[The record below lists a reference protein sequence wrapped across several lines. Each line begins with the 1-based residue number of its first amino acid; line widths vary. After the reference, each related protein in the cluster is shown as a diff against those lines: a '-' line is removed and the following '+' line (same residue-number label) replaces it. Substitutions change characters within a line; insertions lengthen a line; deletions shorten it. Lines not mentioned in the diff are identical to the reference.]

1 MSKVMT
7 TGTSSC
13 RNMNSFT
20 DILEERRHTSDVA
33 WITREWNPVR
43 TLTNAQATN
52 PMTIRKAVLNSLRV
66 KEVIKELSQE
76 REVAPEILYKEVEEQ
91 LIEIGHNRQIS
102 IVRWIGLFVTKVLK
116 KTCSNLMVNEEAIV
130 KLKTSMGNTPVI
142 FAPSH
147 RSYADFILMAYICFH
162 YCIEIPCVAAGV
174 DFMAMWLMGTLLR
187 DCCAFFMRR
196 QFSGDKLYYTVFS
209 EYVRTLICQGT
220 APVEFF
226 IEGTRSRSAKSLVP
240 KFGFLSMALEPF
252 LTGQIP
258 DVLIVPIS
266 ISYDRILEE
275 KLFSYE
281 LLGVPKPK
289 ESTSGLIKA
298 LNALDEKY
306 GKIYAD
312 FGEPISVRDFLQSH
326 MFQRSSHSMGPIHLQ
341 SLSDQEMAMI
351 RIISHHIV
359 RSQQQ
364 ISVLSPFHLVAVIL
378 NNNLLTNGT
387 FDMQLSELVK
397 EVAWFRSVIEMFGAT
412 VDISGDVEVSVREA
426 LHVHKSLIT
435 LLPDGAVQLKAVHTP
450 GTKIDIS
457 RLKGHSLLDDTMN
470 RAVPLLML
478 QHYVNPTLHFL
489 ANPAMIT
496 TVMQHL
502 EPSGEISRENL
513 FIRYQLVRGILSHEF
528 VMHKAWEEK
537 DFDEAL
543 KVLDLVN
550 IVETTSANLLSLGN
564 HRKLQVLLCNVLHP
578 FFAGYLALSQT
589 LAQVCGEARPERL
602 VLCEA
607 QRRVEMGLKSGEVS
621 HPAALSLDGLGC
633 GLQAL
638 VSIGA
643 IHRIRRGDEVL
654 YVANLKE
661 LKVVTEHLETLV
673 ALHGMDHKWSWQQL
687 ELHQSLPAKL

>member
-1 MSKVMT
+1 MRSDKAESPALVK
-7 TGTSSC
+7 
-13 RNMNSFT
+13 NMNGFR
-20 DILEERRHTSDVA
+20 DILEKRRHTSDVL

-43 TLTNAQATN
+43 TVSDATATN
-52 PMTIRKAVLNSLRV
+52 PLSIRKAVLNSARL
-66 KEVIKELSQE
+66 KETIKELCEE
-76 REVAPEILYKEVEEQ
+76 RGVKPEVLYKEVEDQ
-91 LIEIGHNRQIS
+91 LSEIGHNRQIS
-102 IVRWIGLFVTKVLK
+102 IVRWIGLLVTKVLK
-116 KTCSNLMVNEEAIV
+116 KTCSNLMVNEEAIS
-130 KLKTSMGNTPVI
+130 KLKANMGNTPII

-162 YCIEIPCVAAGV
+162 YSIEIPCVAAGV
-174 DFMAMWLMGTLLR
+174 DFMAMWLMGHLLR

-209 EYVRTLICQGT
+209 EYVRALICQGT

-240 KFGFLSMALEPF
+240 KYGFLSMALEPF

-258 DVLIVPIS
+258 DVMIVPIN

-275 KLFSYE
+275 KLFAYE

-289 ESTSGLIKA
+289 ESTSGLLKA

-312 FGEPISVRDFLQSH
+312 FGEPISMREFLESQ
-326 MFQRSSHSMGPIHLQ
+326 MFERARHSVGPIHLQ
-341 SLSDQEMAMI
+341 PLTDEEMAMI
-351 RIISHHIV
+351 RVLSHHIV

-378 NNNLLTNGT
+378 NNNLLTHGT
-387 FDMQLSELVK
+387 FEMQLSDLIR
-397 EVAWFRSVIEMFGAT
+397 EVAWFRSVIETFGAT
-412 VDISGDVEVSVREA
+412 VDISGDVEKSVREA

-435 LLPDGAVQLKAVHTP
+435 LLPDGAVQLKAVHLP
-450 GTKIDIS
+450 GTRIDTS
-457 RLKGHSLLDDTMN
+457 RLKGHALLDDTMS

-478 QHYVNPTLHFL
+478 QHYVNPALHFL
-489 ANPAMIT
+489 ANPALVT

-502 EPSGEISRENL
+502 EPSGEILRDDL
-513 FIRYQLVRGILSHEF
+513 FARYQFVRGILAHEF
-528 VMHKAWEEK
+528 VLHKSWEEK
-537 DFDEAL
+537 EFEEAL
-543 KVLDLVN
+543 RVLDLVN
-550 IVETTSANLLSLGN
+550 IVEVTTSGLLSLGN

-589 LAQVCGEARPERL
+589 LAQVCGEARPEKL
-602 VLCEA
+602 VMCEA
-607 QRRVEMGLKSGEVS
+607 QRRVEMALKSGEVS
-621 HPAALSLDGLGC
+621 HPAALSLDGLSC

-638 VSIGA
+638 VSLGA
-643 IHRIRRGDEVL
+643 IYRIRRGDEVL

-661 LKVVTEHLETLV
+661 LEVVTKHLETFV
-673 ALHGMDHKWSWQQL
+673 ALHGMDHKWSWQKL